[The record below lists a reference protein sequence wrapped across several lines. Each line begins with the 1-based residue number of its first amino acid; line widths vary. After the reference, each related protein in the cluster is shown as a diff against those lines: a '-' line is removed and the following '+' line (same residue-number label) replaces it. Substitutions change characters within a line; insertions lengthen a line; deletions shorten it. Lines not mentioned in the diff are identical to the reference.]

1 MEELIV
7 EGITPDDLILLKK
20 ILETYTVSIN
30 SEISFSDITNVY
42 AKITDIVTCLEDK

>member
-30 SEISFSDITNVY
+30 SEISFNDITNVY
-42 AKITDIVTCLEDK
+42 VKITDIVTCLEDK